1 MKRMLLILSAVV
13 CFAAS
18 VSAQTNIKTVSSPV
32 EEYETSTFYKNDYV
46 HKITLKTRQGEVLAS
61 LVIPSDVF
69 LSIHS
74 SIAAVKKRDSGGTPI
89 LFEGNISIRTKPRN
103 QMVQGPA
110 YEQMMKAPLRLDVQD
125 SVVELE
131 IEQ

>member
-1 MKRMLLILSAVV
+1 MKRMLLILFAVF
-13 CFAAS
+13 CFSAS
-18 VSAQTNIKTVSSPV
+18 VGAQTNIKTVPASV
-32 EEYETSTFYKNDYV
+32 EEYETSTFYRSDYV
-46 HKITLKTRQGEVLAS
+46 HKITFITRQGEVLAS
-61 LVIPSDVF
+61 LGIPSGVV

-74 SIAAVKKRDSGGTPI
+74 SVDSIKKRDSGGTPI

-125 SVVELE
+125 TVVELE
-131 IEQ
+131 IKQ